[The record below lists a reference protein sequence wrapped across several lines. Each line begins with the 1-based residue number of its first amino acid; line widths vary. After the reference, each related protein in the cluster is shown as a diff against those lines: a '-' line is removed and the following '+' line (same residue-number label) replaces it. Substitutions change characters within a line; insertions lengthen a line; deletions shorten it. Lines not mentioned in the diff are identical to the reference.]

1 MPKLRV
7 TLVLDDDSE
16 GSSFTLEDYVMK
28 REVRSVTT
36 NNTTTTFT
44 TNKITIEGEQA
55 GGNEPQ

>member
-7 TLVLDDDSE
+7 TLVLDDGSD

-44 TNKITIEGEQA
+44 TNKITIEGEQS
-55 GGNEPQ
+55 GGNEPE